1 MKNFR
6 VGRHEVR
13 VWVMSGRW
21 FAAVDGVRLPGWH
34 PERSEAWAAGVRT
47 AAGFDGNPASEAGSC
62 RAV

>member
-6 VGRHEVR
+6 FGPHEVR

-47 AAGFDGNPASEAGSC
+47 ASGLDDIPGNEVASC